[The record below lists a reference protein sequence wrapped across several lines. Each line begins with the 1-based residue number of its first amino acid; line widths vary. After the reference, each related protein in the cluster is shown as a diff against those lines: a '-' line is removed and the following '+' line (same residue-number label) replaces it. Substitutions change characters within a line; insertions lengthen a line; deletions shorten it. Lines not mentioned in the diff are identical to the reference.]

1 MEYSEITMQT
11 DNYRENLKEA
21 LRNLI
26 KVNESIYSSII
37 DVSMQGELKEFN
49 DAVPIGE
56 VHQLD
61 FELFKNSDDTNVQ
74 LLIKL
79 METVNETF
87 ESIKN
92 INSINLEVD

>member
-1 MEYSEITMQT
+1 MQT

-21 LRNLI
+21 LKNLI
-26 KVNESIYSSII
+26 RVNESIYSSII

-79 METVNETF
+79 METVDETF

-92 INSINLEVD
+92 INSIELDEE

>member
-1 MEYSEITMQT
+1 MQT

-21 LRNLI
+21 LKNLI
-26 KVNESIYSSII
+26 RVNESIYSSII

-61 FELFKNSDDTNVQ
+61 FELFKNSDDTNIQ

-79 METVNETF
+79 IETVDETF

-92 INSINLEVD
+92 INSIELDEE

>member
-1 MEYSEITMQT
+1 MQT

-21 LRNLI
+21 LKNLI
-26 KVNESIYSSII
+26 TVNESIYRSII

-79 METVNETF
+79 METVDETF

-92 INSINLEVD
+92 INSINIEVD

>member
-1 MEYSEITMQT
+1 MQT
-11 DNYRENLKEA
+11 DSYRENLKEA
-21 LRNLI
+21 LKNLI
-26 KVNESIYSSII
+26 RVNESIYSSLI

-79 METVNETF
+79 METVDETF

-92 INSINLEVD
+92 INSIELDEE